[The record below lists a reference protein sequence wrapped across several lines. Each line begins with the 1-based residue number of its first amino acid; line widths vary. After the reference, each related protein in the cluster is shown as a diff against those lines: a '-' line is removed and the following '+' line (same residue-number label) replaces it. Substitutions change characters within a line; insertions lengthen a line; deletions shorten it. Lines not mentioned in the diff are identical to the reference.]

1 MNSMDPNRVKDRLSA
16 KFNILAS
23 DVEKH
28 PFAGQVYKNIV
39 SQQYAEGGS
48 VPRQTN
54 IAGQDHELSY
64 INAAEK
70 KLLLELG
77 GSGESGPGG
86 IPAYASGTIYWYKI
100 DPSNP
105 GGYLTAIDTGN
116 GSDLNLA
123 RTSRPKDG
131 WTEGKPSE
139 AAEGGGTGDPPTD
152 DEQAAA
158 DAATAA
164 AEAATA
170 KQTEDLAAARQTQQ
184 DKVDKLQLELTKLQ
198 SEDQTNPA
206 IVASISTKNEQLLK
220 AQNDLAAIGSSERA
234 KSSTK
239 KKDTSSAFLDDPTT
253 KITEQDVEKID
264 PDTKGTEI
272 ADKGFDREKYLKDLP
287 RDNIAD
293 LKGDVTF
300 NEETGNYEYRT
311 YVPNTNRTR
320 SILRTKTPEQFA
332 TVAQHPSESYERAG
346 PGDAGDTTDA
356 TGGGTGVA
364 DTADD
369 PDDVGSETYDAKTS
383 EEKTKLALE
392 GGEVFDGD
400 AMLKSVDTSKLP
412 KQMASIKYNAET
424 GNFEYQKPM
433 AVPMGFREDG
443 TPYPPKYETIS
454 LTPDEFAEQTGST
467 VEDFTTQEEGMK
479 SAKGELSD
487 ESEVDGAV
495 GVVSADALAD
505 ALGVDKEFIK
515 EVKAGTRTVT
525 PEEIAEA
532 AKRSNTPAAEIQQML
547 EDYIDVEGAKFEGGR
562 PELEAKDLYNL
573 TSTEIAEQ
581 TATTVKDA
589 AKTSEYS
596 STDAAITDFE
606 STVEAAEGTVGSKEL
621 VNAKDVLGAAKAV
634 QAIAATDKA
643 LNDESVAVAAKG
655 SLSQVAL
662 AKASTGSVSP
672 QATVAGQMATLMDQ
686 FNDGT
691 PAWAAGAMRAAN
703 AAMAARGLGASSM
716 ASAAIIQATMEAA
729 VPIAAADAQTFANM
743 NLQNLNNQQ
752 QVSLANAAAQQNM
765 TLANLDNDQQVAL
778 QNSSNAFALQSQN
791 LSNTQASVLANAQLK
806 SGFQNKTLDIKTQTS
821 LTNAARY
828 AENNNINLNNR
839 QQANLQRSS
848 ENLQVEMGNLSN
860 TQQTQLSNLQV
871 RAALIGQEL
880 SNEQQM
886 AVITSTQDF
895 ERAGFDASAK
905 QQAFLQDAISTA
917 ALEGK
922 AMDIRQQTALFNVS
936 AELEERK
943 IELSNEQ
950 QASLFNSTNK
960 VNIDLAEM
968 SNRQQTALANAQID
982 AALEGQ
988 ELNNRQQ
995 TAVLESER
1003 YAEAANITFT
1013 AEQKSQL
1020 HNSELM
1026 KTIGIAEMSN
1036 RSTIALQN
1044 AATIASMD
1052 MANLSNEQQ
1061 AQVVNAQAFLKM
1073 DLTNLDN
1080 EQQTLMFKAQALQ
1093 QTILSDTA
1101 AENASLQFNAT
1112 SENQTNQFMAS
1123 LKKDIDT
1130 FNANQ
1135 KNAME
1140 QFNVS
1145 EGNSLSKFNKEQANA
1160 RVEFNSENALIIA
1173 QANAKWRQGVVTTNT
1188 ASQNEANAND
1198 AKTANA
1204 FTAKQI
1210 DAIWQEER
1218 DVMSF
1223 AWRTADSDAE
1233 RATNIL
1239 ITKMNNDTTLTAE
1252 EVKKEWSSWSAIGA
1266 AILPGLANKYA

>member
-54 IAGQDHELSY
+54 IGGQDHELSY

-77 GSGESGPGG
+77 GSGEPGPGG
-86 IPAYASGTIYWYKI
+86 IPAYKTMYYWYRKKP
-100 DPSNP
+100 D
-105 GGYLTAIDTGN
+105 
-116 GSDLNLA
+116 GSYETYSRNLKGSELDDQKAVQA
-123 RTSRPKDG
+123 REG
-131 WTEGKPSE
+131 WTLGQPP
-139 AAEGGGTGDPPTD
+139 AAGTGDGTGDGTVTPPTD

-272 ADKGFDREKYLKDLP
+272 GKSFDREKYLKDVP

-311 YVPNTNRTR
+311 YVANTNRTR